1 MNILKVKEILRD
13 KGMTINDLA
22 NVMGINRVTLSNFIN
37 GNPTLETLQK
47 IAKNLGVKITEL
59 FMEVNENKYSIS
71 KNEFGNHYSYN
82 DENIFLNAFLPH
94 LTRSQIGS
102 FSLDIKRKEFSI
114 VPNHS
119 EICEL
124 VSSEESVEEMVFKG
138 NSNGQVL
145 VKLFSSFT
153 SLTLPEYRS
162 FCEALK
168 IFVYFHKQCEDEIAS
183 LLGASNF
190 KKENYNSDYYLLGTI
205 NRTIWDKLIA
215 LTKVYDL
222 DSDKDELGKY
232 NYTGYDIIMYNLEI
246 ERNYNIKMWISPIEH
261 LSTDKEVMLGWK
273 IPRDFDRKLI
283 VENLIFNAQESYN
296 FLYDTM
302 IPKAITL

>member
-1 MNILKVKEILRD
+1 MNLLKVKEILRD

-22 NVMGINRVTLSNFIN
+22 NVMGINRVTLSNIIN

-47 IAKNLGVKITEL
+47 IANSLGVKITEL
-59 FMEVNENKYSIS
+59 FMEVNENRYSIS
-71 KNEFGNHYSYN
+71 KNEFGNYYSYN
-82 DENIFLNAFLPH
+82 DENVFLNAFLPH

-114 VPNHS
+114 VPNHT

-124 VSSEESVEEMVFKG
+124 VSSEESVEEIVFKG

-145 VKLFSSFT
+145 VKFFSFFT
-153 SLTLPEYRS
+153 SLTFPEYRG

-168 IFVYFHKQCEDEIAS
+168 IFIYFHKQCEDEVSS

-246 ERNYNIKMWISPIEH
+246 ERNYNIKMWISPIDH
-261 LSTDKEVMLGWK
+261 LSTDKEVMIGWK
-273 IPRDFDRKLI
+273 IPRDFNRKLI
-283 VENLIFNAQESYN
+283 VENLIFNAQESYD
-296 FLYDTM
+296 FLYGTM
-302 IPKAITL
+302 IPEAIDL